1 MEDDVA
7 AEAERIK
14 AILNEIGMTET
25 QYKQQYQGLRQQE
38 AQLKKNAEYYRD
50 LAKQAENSRYGAMQ
64 VNGEWKTS
72 IELYRMSNVETAKA
86 SHIATEYTNLNLPF
100 HQKKVAETTEEA
112 AEATNDLAK
121 GLGGPGVTAKKA
133 AGELQQFQESLRS
146 TLEGQM
152 DVFSEFKQSEKHT
165 KEELF
170 KNIESQ
176 INGMAAWAVNMDKL
190 SERGIDQGLYQKLAE
205 MGPQGAGYMEAF
217 LSMTQEELAKY
228 NDLWATSLVLP
239 DTVSTMLTGSL
250 QKTGE
255 NSMIGFANGI
265 AANAQLP
272 ADEARLAAEKVEQEP
287 KQVLG
292 INSPSRVFIEIGQFL
307 MEGLY
312 AGLCSREGLV
322 YGKINFICQHIQ
334 ALTSA
339 GLQSGKF
346 TEYGGNIIRGLVSG
360 IESSE
365 QSIWDKLADIT
376 TKIKTSITKALEIQS
391 PSRVMMRYGSYIS
404 EGLAIGIGNGEHYV
418 TDSMDTLAD
427 NVLNSMKLTVANI
440 AAQVNDSFE
449 DPVITPVLDLSN
461 VRAGARDLN
470 NIFNANQAAV
480 RAGSF
485 TSNQNGQEVTPNA
498 VIFNQNNYSPKALSR
513 IDIYRDTRNL
523 FAQAKG
529 ALS

>member
-1 MEDDVA
+1 
-7 AEAERIK
+7 
-14 AILNEIGMTET
+14 
-25 QYKQQYQGLRQQE
+25 
-38 AQLKKNAEYYRD
+38 
-50 LAKQAENSRYGAMQ
+50 
-64 VNGEWKTS
+64 
-72 IELYRMSNVETAKA
+72 
-86 SHIATEYTNLNLPF
+86 
-100 HQKKVAETTEEA
+100 
-112 AEATNDLAK
+112 
-121 GLGGPGVTAKKA
+121 
-133 AGELQQFQESLRS
+133 
-146 TLEGQM
+146 M
-152 DVFSEFKQSEKHT
+152 DIFSEFKQSEKHP

-239 DTVSTMLTGSL
+239 DTVSTMLTSSL

-255 NSMIGFANGI
+255 NSMLGFANGI

-312 AGLCSREGLV
+312 RGLVSREGLV
-322 YGKINFICQHIQ
+322 YGRINFICQHIE
-334 ALTSA
+334 ALANA
-339 GLQSGKF
+339 GLQPGKF
-346 TEYGGNIIRGLVSG
+346 AEFGGNIVSGLVSG
-360 IESSE
+360 IESQE
-365 QSIWDKLADIT
+365 QSIWDKLTTIT
-376 TKIKTSITKALEIQS
+376 TKIKDTITTALKIQS
-391 PSRVMMRYGSYIS
+391 PSKVMMEYGGYIS
-404 EGLAIGIGNGEHYV
+404 EGLAIGIGKGEHYV
-418 TDSMDTLAD
+418 TDATQSLAD
-427 NVLNSMKLTVANI
+427 SVIEDMRFTLANI

-485 TSNQNGQEVTPNA
+485 TSNQNGQEIGSGA

-513 IDIYRDTRNL
+513 IEIYRDTRNL